1 MALVGNMIA
10 DAFGGN
16 PSTVNYAI
24 FTAAFSMLSLFY
36 LLPASM
42 SASWV
47 IHPILMVVVDA
58 LNAIFFFCGGIA
70 MAAQLHA
77 HSCSNQVS
85 PAIPWS
91 KMSLSNLFRPTSIV
105 TKLPT
110 APPTVRSAVVRPR
123 PRRPSSGLLGL
134 VIWSRSFSRSSCRD
148 PPARVAELP
157 APVLV
162 LP

>member
-24 FTAAFSMLSLFY
+24 FTSAFSMLSLFY
-36 LLPASM
+36 LIPASM

-58 LNAIFFFCGGIA
+58 LNTIFFFCGGIA

-85 PAIPWS
+85 PSHTMVKDEP
-91 KMSLSNLFRPTSIV
+91 F
-105 TKLPT
+105 
-110 APPTVRSAVVRPR
+110 
-123 PRRPSSGLLGL
+123 
-134 VIWSRSFSRSSCRD
+134 
-148 PPARVAELP
+148 
-157 APVLV
+157 
-162 LP
+162 